1 MNGIQQSSGMR
12 HPSPQTDVDRLDQAI
27 RDGDE
32 TLVLELATLL
42 KDNQQFIRPDVEY
55 WKLLAKT
62 KGAILTIIRKAFEM
76 GQGPI
81 SSDGNNYCLK

>member
-1 MNGIQQSSGMR
+1 MVSNKVPVCEIRRLRRMSY
-12 HPSPQTDVDRLDQAI
+12 RLDQAI

-55 WKLLAKT
+55 WKLS
-62 KGAILTIIRKAFEM
+62 RQDER
-76 GQGPI
+76 
-81 SSDGNNYCLK
+81 SDPHHHTEGI